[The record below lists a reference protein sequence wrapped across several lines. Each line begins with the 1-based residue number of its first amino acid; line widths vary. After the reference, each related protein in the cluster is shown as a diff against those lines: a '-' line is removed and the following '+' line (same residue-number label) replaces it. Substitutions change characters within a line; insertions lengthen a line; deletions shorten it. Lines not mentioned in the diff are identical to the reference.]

1 VDYCVPTIV
10 RSAGLLLRARGDHA
24 FPLASSSRFI
34 LHHCGRASTSV
45 PARELLLFASMLPV
59 LLRTVRFD
67 FDMAASGIA
76 AMWSSADEIRIFE
89 SASRGSSSS
98 EWWSLPRHCSRVES
112 IPQPSARICRYQRT
126 LVRGCSASP
135 DPKGLFSPMVSYRS
149 LTGTNKSF
157 RVPSLLLT
165 VSLSCSAVPGSS
177 AMHVR

>member
-76 AMWSSADEIRIFE
+76 AMWSS
-89 SASRGSSSS
+89 S

-135 DPKGLFSPMVSYRS
+135 DPKGLFSPMVSYRG